1 MRVSVRFAAAVG
13 VAALGT
19 VVATPALA
27 AAPVAQ
33 SGANALTVSIAGE
46 ENGTG
51 NVTATHDGSGE
62 QRTGDTAPPVSV
74 LKGQELFR
82 GGALAQEASAS
93 VVDGLGRSRACAG
106 LTGNGGA
113 EVQIGSSRCLRPGRS
128 LGLTLGNLDLS
139 DTLVIDPESA
149 LGPLAET
156 NPALQTV
163 LGGVTGPLADTVAQT
178 PLGDTGLTGTLDA
191 VAGSC
196 TAGPGTASG
205 DAFLSNA
212 RITLTVADQQVVL
225 ADLPTHPAP
234 NTHVPVNLDGAT
246 QAIVDAVRTQLEGS
260 FEGALAPLAE
270 LPAQLQDQVVEAL
283 VEATREQLLQPLGDN
298 VLDLVLNKQT
308 RTGKDQIRVSA
319 VDLSVLPAAREQLD
333 APLAGV
339 QIGNVV
345 CGPNGGVAVA
355 APAAAPSSSLPTGVS
370 GGLESAP
377 VSPAPRTPGNTVT
390 LAAFALLVG
399 AGTALSV
406 LRRLR
411 A

>member
-1 MRVSVRFAAAVG
+1 MRVPVRFAAAVG
-13 VAALGT
+13 VAAFGV
-19 VVATPALA
+19 VVATPVVA

-33 SGANALTVSIAGE
+33 SGANALTVSVAGE

-51 NVTATHDGSGE
+51 NVTATHDGSAE
-62 QRTGDTAPPVSV
+62 TKTGDTAPPVSV
-74 LKGQELFR
+74 LTGQQLFR
-82 GGALAQEASAS
+82 GGALAQEATAT
-93 VVDGLGRSRACAG
+93 VRDGLGRSRACAG

-113 EVQIGSSRCLRPGRS
+113 EVQIGSSQCLRPGRS

-139 DTLVIDPESA
+139 DTLVIDPASA
-149 LGPLAET
+149 LGPLAEA
-156 NPALQTV
+156 NPPLQAV
-163 LGGVTGPLADTVAQT
+163 LGGVTKPLADAVAQT
-178 PLGDTGLTGTLDA
+178 PLGTTGLTGTLDA

-205 DAFLSNA
+205 DAHLTDA
-212 RITLTVADQQVVL
+212 RITLTVAEQQVVL
-225 ADLPTHPAP
+225 AELPTRPEP
-234 NTHVPVNLDGAT
+234 NTRVPVNLDAAT
-246 QAIVDAVRTQLEGS
+246 QAIVDAVRRQLEGP
-260 FEGALAPLAE
+260 FEGALAPLAA
-270 LPAQLQDQVVEAL
+270 LPQELQDQVVEAL
-283 VEATREQLLQPLGDN
+283 VDATRAQLLAPLGDN

-308 RTGKDQIRVSA
+308 RTGPDQIRVSA
-319 VDLSVLPAAREQLD
+319 VDLSVLPAARDELD
-333 APLAGV
+333 APLARV

-377 VSPAPRTPGNTVT
+377 ASARPGPTGTVT
-390 LAAFALLVG
+390 LAAFALMVG
-399 AGTALSV
+399 AGTTLTV

>member
-1 MRVSVRFAAAVG
+1 MRVSVRFAAAVAVSAFG
-13 VAALGT
+13 MVA
-19 VVATPALA
+19 ATPALA

-33 SGANALTVSIAGE
+33 SGANALTVSVAGE

-51 NVTATHDGSGE
+51 NVTATHDGSRE
-62 QRTGDTAPPVSV
+62 QRTGDTTPPVSV

-113 EVQIGSSRCLRPGRS
+113 EVQIGSSRCLSPGQP

-149 LGPLAET
+149 LGPLAEA

-163 LGGVTGPLADTVAQT
+163 LSGVTAPLADAVAQT
-178 PLGDTGLTGTLDA
+178 PLGDTGLRGSLDA

-205 DAFLSNA
+205 DAHLTAA
-212 RITLTVADQQVVL
+212 RITLTVAEKQVVL
-225 ADLPTHPAP
+225 AELPTRPAP
-234 NTHVPVNLDGAT
+234 NTRVPVNLEAAT

-260 FEGALAPLAE
+260 FEGALAPLAA
-270 LPAQLQDQVVEAL
+270 LPQELQDQVVEAL
-283 VEATREQLLQPLGDN
+283 VEAAREQLLAPLGDN

-308 RTGKDQIRVSA
+308 RTGEDQIRVSA
-319 VDLSVLPAAREQLD
+319 IDLSVLPAAREQLD
-333 APLAGV
+333 APLARV

-377 VSPAPRTPGNTVT
+377 ASAGPETSGTAVT

-399 AGTALSV
+399 AGAALSV